1 MEKVLKYSILRYSPS
16 KIAGEQINLGI
27 IFDAEA
33 DTYRE
38 FRYSKKFSRVSNF
51 DDEVD
56 IDVVKG
62 LLKQIKQD
70 VEGTL
75 FSYGN
80 FDIDDYV
87 NYYINDFS
95 FEKPKQIIYE
105 DMSEVLESLYKT
117 YFRFEFDKA
126 DRPTKEDDKKM
137 VARILRDSGKKLIN
151 ERSIFGK
158 YHDKVTYDIVTDDYK
173 IKFFDFDNK
182 DLNKLVNSA
191 KAWAWNGRHNTGSEL
206 IIIYRYSDE
215 ISKHHNE
222 EFDVIMNIL
231 DESNVKVVNIDKG
244 LQLLQ

>member
-105 DMSEVLESLYKT
+105 DLSEVLESLYKT

-126 DRPTKEDDKKM
+126 DRPTK
-137 VARILRDSGKKLIN
+137 
-151 ERSIFGK
+151 
-158 YHDKVTYDIVTDDYK
+158 
-173 IKFFDFDNK
+173 
-182 DLNKLVNSA
+182 
-191 KAWAWNGRHNTGSEL
+191 
-206 IIIYRYSDE
+206 
-215 ISKHHNE
+215 
-222 EFDVIMNIL
+222 
-231 DESNVKVVNIDKG
+231 
-244 LQLLQ
+244 